1 MCYYYG
7 KVISNNINKQF
18 PVREISMIMIM
29 TRQKLP
35 NNNIMEVSLSN
46 APCDMM
52 STETSGES
60 AQVARSNFY

>member
-1 MCYYYG
+1 M
-7 KVISNNINKQF
+7 ISYDKAELKKNKLA
-18 PVREISMIMIM
+18 PLSW
-29 TRQKLP
+29 RQKLP

-60 AQVARSNFY
+60 AQVAHSNFCC